1 MALTSAG
8 TCSPKRRRRLDRL
21 LSIVCR
27 FLLLASMLLWSIS
40 CSLLKTEE
48 VCFILMDTECACLS
62 QDRSLVKFQLFN
74 CFCFPTSSSL
84 VPPWHGCRRADTG
97 QSAGPEWRCGVLG
110 FPAQPVS
117 VPHAPSWP
125 GSLLR
130 SSD

>member
-8 TCSPKRRRRLDRL
+8 TCSPKRRRRLERL

-27 FLLLASMLLWSIS
+27 FLLLASTLLWSIS

-48 VCFILMDTECACLS
+48 VYFILIDAVCTCLS
-62 QDRSLVKFQLFN
+62 QDRGLVKFQLFS
-74 CFCFPTSSSL
+74 CFYSPTSSSL
-84 VPPWHGCRRADTG
+84 VPPWHGCRRADIG
-97 QSAGPEWRCGVLG
+97 QSADPEWRCGVLG

-117 VPHAPSWP
+117 AVSAPSWP
-125 GSLLR
+125 GSPLR